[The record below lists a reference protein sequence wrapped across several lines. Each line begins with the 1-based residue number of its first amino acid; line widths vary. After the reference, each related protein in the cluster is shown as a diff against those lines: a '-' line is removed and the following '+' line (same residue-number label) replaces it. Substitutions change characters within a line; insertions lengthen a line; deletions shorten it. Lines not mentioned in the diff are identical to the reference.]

1 MTDIAK
7 LLDAQHALL
16 AALKQI
22 IAEEKAALMSQNA
35 DLLLSLAAQ
44 KSQSLA
50 ELKANDDAIARHPD
64 KLLLT
69 QEAALA
75 DNMKAVQEALAQCQA
90 LNEQNASLIEMNLA
104 SLNRLAQALQ
114 TSRNATSLTYNDKG
128 RTSTISTLGNNI
140 KA

>member
-7 LLDAQHALL
+7 LLDSQHALL

-44 KSQSLA
+44 KSQRLT

>member
-7 LLDAQHALL
+7 VLDAQHALL

>member
-7 LLDAQHALL
+7 LLDSQHALL